1 MEWPSGVRLS
11 RRDIINEDEYSEWT
25 FSDGRSSLD
34 SALEDSVSQEKSS
47 DKKLNIEPS
56 YPPF

>member
-1 MEWPSGVRLS
+1 MGWPSGVRLS
-11 RRDIINEDEYSEWT
+11 RRDIIDENEYNEWA

-47 DKKLNIEPS
+47 DNKLNIEPS